1 MPEVEDRP
9 LDVRPIDV
17 RALVVI
23 GPMAAGKSKI
33 GRRVARQLGL
43 PFTDT
48 DRVVVSAHGPIPA
61 IFEREGEVAFREY
74 EREAV
79 ARAVAKRAVVSL
91 GGGAV
96 VHPATAELLDAAT
109 VVYLTVTADAVRSRI
124 AGSNRPLLTDGVES
138 WERIFA
144 ERKPLYERLAT
155 ATWDTSTLPIS
166 RIADE
171 IAHWAK
177 GRI

>member
-1 MPEVEDRP
+1 MPEV
-9 LDVRPIDV
+9 DV
-17 RALVVI
+17 RALVII

-33 GRRVARQLGL
+33 GRRVARQLSL

-48 DRVVVSAHGPIPA
+48 DRVIVSEHGPIPA
-61 IFEREGEVAFREY
+61 IFEREGEDVFRGY

-79 ARAVAKRAVVSL
+79 ARAVVRRSVVSL

-96 VHPATAELLDAAT
+96 LDPDTQSLLVEAT
-109 VVYLTVTADAVRSRI
+109 VVYLTVSAEAVRSRI
-124 AGSNRPLLTDGVES
+124 AGSNRPLLTDGAAS

-144 ERKPLYERLAT
+144 ERRPTYERLAT
-155 ATWDTSTLPIS
+155 ATWDTSTLPIT
-166 RIADE
+166 RLADE

>member
-1 MPEVEDRP
+1 MHDA
-9 LDVRPIDV
+9 DV

-33 GRRVARQLGL
+33 GRRVARQLGV

-48 DRVVVSAHGPIPA
+48 DRVVVSQHGPVPA
-61 IFEREGEVAFREY
+61 IFEREGEDAFREY
-74 EREAV
+74 ERAAV
-79 ARAVAKRAVVSL
+79 DQSVRKRGVVSL

-96 VHPATAELLDAAT
+96 LHPSTAALLEDAT
-109 VVYLTVTADAVRSRI
+109 VVYLTVSAEAVRSRLT
-124 AGSNRPLLTDGVES
+124 GSNRPLLTDGIAS
-138 WERIFA
+138 WERIFE
-144 ERKPLYERLAT
+144 ERKPTYERLAT
-155 ATWDTSTLPIS
+155 STWDTSTLPIS